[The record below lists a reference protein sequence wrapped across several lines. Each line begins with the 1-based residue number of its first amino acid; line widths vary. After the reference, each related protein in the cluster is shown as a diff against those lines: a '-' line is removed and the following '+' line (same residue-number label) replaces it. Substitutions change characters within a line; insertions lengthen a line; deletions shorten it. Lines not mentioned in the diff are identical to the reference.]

1 MLTSKQK
8 SFLRSMANPLPA
20 YVQVGKDGLSPN
32 VIASL
37 NQSLM
42 AHELVK
48 VSILKS
54 CPEPVQQVALDLA
67 SATKSEVVQLIG
79 KTLVFYKKSKEN
91 KIQLP

>member
-20 YVQVGKDGLSPN
+20 YVQVGKDGITPN

-37 NQSLM
+37 NQSLL

-54 CPEPVQQVALDLA
+54 CPDPVQQVALDLA

-91 KIQLP
+91 KISLP